1 MNTAIIAVDSNI
13 QPEENIRLVKE
24 IIAKE
29 MELLAES
36 TWLWTKPIGF
46 TDQPDFLNGAILV
59 RTELR
64 LEDLKDWL
72 TAIEERL
79 GRVRTKNRYGPRTM
93 DLDIAVWNGRVL
105 DDEVYHRDFLK
116 SAIKELLPDLDL

>member
-1 MNTAIIAVDSNI
+1 MNTAIIAVGSNI
-13 QPEENIRLVKE
+13 QPEENIKLVKE

-64 LEDLKDWL
+64 LEDLKNRL

-105 DDEVYHRDFLK
+105 DDDVYHRDFLK

>member
-1 MNTAIIAVDSNI
+1 MNTAIIAVGSNI
-13 QPEENIRLVKE
+13 QPEENIKLVKE

-105 DDEVYHRDFLK
+105 DDDVYHRDFLK

>member
-1 MNTAIIAVDSNI
+1 MNTAIIAVGSNI

-46 TDQPDFLNGAILV
+46 TDQPDFLNGVILV

-105 DDEVYHRDFLK
+105 DDDVYHRDFLK

>member
-1 MNTAIIAVDSNI
+1 MNTAIIAVGSNI
-13 QPEENIRLVKE
+13 QPEENIKLVKE

-64 LEDLKDWL
+64 LEDLKNRL

>member
-1 MNTAIIAVDSNI
+1 MNTAIIAVGSNI
-13 QPEENIRLVKE
+13 QPEENIKLVKE

-46 TDQPDFLNGAILV
+46 TDKPDFLNGAILV

>member
-1 MNTAIIAVDSNI
+1 MNTAIIAVGSNI

-105 DDEVYHRDFLK
+105 DDDVYHRDFLK

>member
-1 MNTAIIAVDSNI
+1 MNTAIIAVGSNI